1 MIQDHKRLAG
11 VLQEAEDMARDIYAK
26 GARGLESTVR
36 TLRATRAE
44 VESRVR
50 EYERMAKQQAV
61 AKKGTTGPPTTDQGP
76 PSPQPSPPGEG
87 APKVTLAAK

>member
-1 MIQDHKRLAG
+1 MIADHKKLAG
-11 VLQEAEDMARDIYAK
+11 VLAEAEDMARDIYAK

-50 EYERMAKQQAV
+50 EYERLQKQQTA
-61 AKKGTTGPPTTDQGP
+61 AKKTGAEPAQAKAPTTAA
-76 PSPQPSPPGEG
+76 
-87 APKVTLAAK
+87 APAATT